1 MAHFDAHIRRRRAVK
16 RITAY
21 VPALIWAALVIF
33 IGGRSNVPTVE
44 SSLPLDKIAHFFM
57 YGALGALATRGWLKA
72 QRPRRLV
79 IVLVLAMAVGV
90 ADEIHQRW
98 VPHRTSDVKDWIA
111 DAVGITVAATLVL
124 KHSRGRSRDAV

>member
-1 MAHFDAHIRRRRAVK
+1 M
-16 RITAY
+16 TAY
-21 VPALIWAALVIF
+21 VPALIWAALLLF

-44 SSLPLDKIAHFFM
+44 SPLPLDKIAHFFI

-90 ADEIHQRW
+90 ADEIHQRS